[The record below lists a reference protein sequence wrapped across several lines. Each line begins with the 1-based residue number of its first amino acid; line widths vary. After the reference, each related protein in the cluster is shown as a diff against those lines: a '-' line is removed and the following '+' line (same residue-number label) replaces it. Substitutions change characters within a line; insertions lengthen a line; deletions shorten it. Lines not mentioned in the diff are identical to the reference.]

1 MSESLHNWPFNI
13 RVGGLII
20 LFRNENA
27 TVIAMRGR
35 LDQVS
40 NIVINSK
47 YNTSERL

>member
-1 MSESLHNWPFNI
+1 MHNWPFNI

-20 LFRNENA
+20 LFRNANT
-27 TVIAMRGR
+27 TVIAMGGR